1 MKRSRILL
9 PLILGLLCILTGPL
23 SAVEIQYFAVKDNV
37 PRKMPFN
44 AYYFSHNIRIH
55 SLKPLGLEL
64 SVEEYVTMFN
74 VIAANAS
81 EQANLI
87 IVKDFV
93 GGKDLRILYRL
104 IGDDE
109 KSMLIMTTNLD
120 IDTRTIVDE
129 PAGNEVASLF
139 YIKNGR
145 LVYFAD
151 TYLPEREKALR
162 ESGKRISLADFF
174 LMDDNFENDKE
185 VTAIYSEILQDE
197 TSSDLDRCIAKMS
210 QGQIALID
218 NDLETARRIR
228 DEVESNISNITAVSD
243 RSVAET
249 ILQQFTL
256 EISIMSGLLEK

>member
-1 MKRSRILL
+1 
-9 PLILGLLCILTGPL
+9 
-23 SAVEIQYFAVKDNV
+23 
-37 PRKMPFN
+37 MPFN

-55 SLKPLGLEL
+55 ILQSVGLKL
-64 SVEEYVTMFN
+64 SAEEYVTMFN

-87 IVKDFV
+87 VVKDFV

-109 KSMLIMTTNLD
+109 KSMLIMTSNLD

-151 TYLPEREKALR
+151 TYLPEKEKALR